1 MINRFILDK
10 KTTFLNHGS
19 FGACTKEV
27 MNQYIEFQYRLEN
40 QPVHFIEKEI
50 PDLMTKS
57 RKSLSTFLNV
67 DSNDLILI
75 DNPTTAIN
83 EIIRSLKLQPGD
95 EIIST
100 DHEYGAMDK
109 AWEFVT
115 EKTGSIYKNIKLP
128 FPIESDKDITSTLI
142 NNCSDKTKVLFISH
156 ITSPTAIIFPVKEL
170 CDFARK
176 NNIITIIDGAHAP
189 GHIELD
195 IMNLNPD
202 YYIGTCHKWLCT
214 PKGVSFLYVNKEM
227 QNKLDPLIIGWG
239 WRDSETKLSNFQ
251 SNHQWWGTRDMSSYF
266 CIPLSIMIHQ
276 EKEMINSRIKCLS
289 RIPSIRKE
297 INYITKQH
305 DLCPNKMLGHMAS
318 MIIPIEN
325 HVEIKNKL
333 INDYNIEIPIFNW
346 KGKNLL
352 RVSYYLYNQKKDIN
366 YLIKALKEILS

>member
-27 MNQYIEFQYRLEN
+27 MNQYIEFQYKLEN

-50 PDLMTKS
+50 PDLMIKS

-109 AWEFVT
+109 AWEFIT

-128 FPIESDKDITSTLI
+128 FPIESNYDITSTI
-142 NNCSDKTKVLFISH
+142 VNNCSDKTKVLFISH

-176 NNIITIIDGAHAP
+176 NNIIIIIDGAHAP

-195 IMNLNPD
+195 IRNLNPD

-214 PKGVSFLYVNKEM
+214 PKGVSFLYVNKEI

-266 CIPLSIMIHQ
+266 CIPLAIMIHQ
-276 EKEMINSRIKCLS
+276 EKEMVHSRIQCLS
-289 RIPSIRKE
+289 KIAIIRKE
-297 INYITKQH
+297 INNITNQS
-305 DLCPNKMLGHMAS
+305 DICPNEMLGHMAS

-325 HVEIKNKL
+325 HLEIKNKL
-333 INDYNIEIPIFNW
+333 INEYNIEIPIFNW

-352 RVSYYLYNQKKDIN
+352 RVSYYLYNQEKDIN

>member
-333 INDYNIEIPIFNW
+333 INDYKIEIPIFNW

-366 YLIKALKEILS
+366 FLIKALKEILS

>member
-297 INYITKQH
+297 INYITKQQ

>member
-1 MINRFILDK
+1 MINRFILDR

-27 MNQYIEFQYRLEN
+27 MNQYIEFQYKLEN

-83 EIIRSLKLQPGD
+83 EIIRSLKLKPGD

-195 IMNLNPD
+195 IRNLNPD

-214 PKGVSFLYVNKEM
+214 PKGVSFLYVNREI

-276 EKEMINSRIKCLS
+276 EKEMVHSRIQCLS
-289 RIPSIRKE
+289 KIPLIRKE
-297 INYITKQH
+297 INNITKQS
-305 DLCPNKMLGHMAS
+305 DICPNEMLGHMAS

-325 HVEIKNKL
+325 HLEIKNKL
-333 INDYNIEIPIFNW
+333 INKYNIEIPIFNW

-352 RVSYYLYNQKKDIN
+352 RVSYYLYNQEKDIN

>member
-27 MNQYIEFQYRLEN
+27 MNQYIEFQYELEN

-57 RKSLSTFLNV
+57 RKSLSKFLNV

-109 AWEFVT
+109 AWEFIT
-115 EKTGSIYKNIKLP
+115 EKTGSVYKNIKLP
-128 FPIESDKDITSTLI
+128 FPIESNDDITSTLV

-195 IMNLNPD
+195 IRNLNPD

-214 PKGVSFLYVNKEM
+214 PKGVSFLYVDKEI

-266 CIPLSIMIHQ
+266 CIPLAVMIHQ
-276 EKEMINSRIKCLS
+276 EKEMVHSRIQCLS
-289 RIPSIRKE
+289 KIPIIRKE
-297 INYITKQH
+297 INNITKQS
-305 DLCPNKMLGHMAS
+305 DICPNEMLGHMAS

-325 HVEIKNKL
+325 HLEIKNKL

>member
-128 FPIESDKDITSTLI
+128 FPIESDNDITSTLI

-214 PKGVSFLYVNKEM
+214 PKGVSFLYVNKEI

>member
-1 MINRFILDK
+1 MINRFILDR

-27 MNQYIEFQYRLEN
+27 MNQYIEFQYKLEN

-109 AWEFVT
+109 AWEFIT

-128 FPIESDKDITSTLI
+128 FPIESNYDITSTI
-142 NNCSDKTKVLFISH
+142 VNNCSDKTKVLFISH

-176 NNIITIIDGAHAP
+176 NNIIIIIDGAHAP

-195 IMNLNPD
+195 IRNLNPD

-214 PKGVSFLYVNKEM
+214 PKGVSFLYVNKEI

-266 CIPLSIMIHQ
+266 CIPLAIMIHQ
-276 EKEMINSRIKCLS
+276 EKEMVHSRIQCLS
-289 RIPSIRKE
+289 KISIIRKE
-297 INYITKQH
+297 INNITKQS
-305 DLCPNKMLGHMAS
+305 DICPNEMLGHMAS

-325 HVEIKNKL
+325 HLEIKNKL
-333 INDYNIEIPIFNW
+333 INEYNIEIPIFNW

-352 RVSYYLYNQKKDIN
+352 RVSYYLYNQEKDIN

>member
-1 MINRFILDK
+1 MINRFILDR

-27 MNQYIEFQYRLEN
+27 MNQYIEFQYKLEN

-50 PDLMTKS
+50 PDLMIKS

-109 AWEFVT
+109 AWEFIT

-128 FPIESDKDITSTLI
+128 FPIESNDDITSTI
-142 NNCSDKTKVLFISH
+142 VNNCSDKTKVLFISH

-176 NNIITIIDGAHAP
+176 NNIIIIIDGAHAP

-195 IMNLNPD
+195 IRNLNPD

-214 PKGVSFLYVNKEM
+214 PKGVSFLYVNKEI

-266 CIPLSIMIHQ
+266 CIPLAIMIHQ
-276 EKEMINSRIKCLS
+276 EKEMVHSRIQCLS
-289 RIPSIRKE
+289 KIPIIRKE
-297 INYITKQH
+297 INNITKQS
-305 DLCPNKMLGHMAS
+305 DICPKEMLGHMAS

-325 HVEIKNKL
+325 HLEIKNIL
-333 INDYNIEIPIFNW
+333 INEYNIEIPIFNW
-346 KGKNLL
+346 KGKSLL

>member
-1 MINRFILDK
+1 MINRFILDR

-27 MNQYIEFQYRLEN
+27 MNQYIEFQYELEN

-57 RKSLSTFLNV
+57 RKSLSKFLNV

-109 AWEFVT
+109 AWEFIT
-115 EKTGSIYKNIKLP
+115 EKTGSVYKNIKLP
-128 FPIESDKDITSTLI
+128 FPIESNDDITSTLV

-195 IMNLNPD
+195 IRNLNPD

-214 PKGVSFLYVNKEM
+214 PKGVSFLYVDKEI

-266 CIPLSIMIHQ
+266 CIPLAVMIHQ
-276 EKEMINSRIKCLS
+276 EKEMVHSRIQCLS
-289 RIPSIRKE
+289 KIPIIRKE
-297 INYITKQH
+297 INNITKQS
-305 DLCPNKMLGHMAS
+305 DICPNEMLGHMAS

-325 HVEIKNKL
+325 HLEIKNKL

-352 RVSYYLYNQKKDIN
+352 RVSYYLYNQEKDIN

>member
-1 MINRFILDK
+1 MINRFILDR

-27 MNQYIEFQYRLEN
+27 MNQYIEFQYKLEN

-50 PDLMTKS
+50 PDLMIKS

-109 AWEFVT
+109 AWEFIT

-128 FPIESDKDITSTLI
+128 FPIESNYDITSTI
-142 NNCSDKTKVLFISH
+142 VNNCSDKTKVLFISH

-176 NNIITIIDGAHAP
+176 NNIIIIIDGAHAP

-195 IMNLNPD
+195 ISNLNPD

-214 PKGVSFLYVNKEM
+214 PKGVSFLYVNKEI

-266 CIPLSIMIHQ
+266 CIPLAIMIHQ
-276 EKEMINSRIKCLS
+276 EKEMVHSRIQCLS
-289 RIPSIRKE
+289 KISIIRKE
-297 INYITKQH
+297 INNITKQS
-305 DLCPNKMLGHMAS
+305 DICPNEMLGHMAS

-325 HVEIKNKL
+325 HLEIKNKL
-333 INDYNIEIPIFNW
+333 INEYNIEIPIFNW

-352 RVSYYLYNQKKDIN
+352 RVSYYLYNQEKDIN

>member
-214 PKGVSFLYVNKEM
+214 PKGVSFLYVNKEI

>member
-1 MINRFILDK
+1 MINRFILDR

-27 MNQYIEFQYRLEN
+27 MNQYIEFQYKLEN

-57 RKSLSTFLNV
+57 RKSLSKFLNV

-109 AWEFVT
+109 AWEFIT

-128 FPIESDKDITSTLI
+128 FPIESNDDITSTLL

-195 IMNLNPD
+195 ISNLNPD

-214 PKGVSFLYVNKEM
+214 PKGVSFLYVNKEI

-266 CIPLSIMIHQ
+266 CIPLAIMIHQ
-276 EKEMINSRIKCLS
+276 EKEMVHSRIQCLS
-289 RIPSIRKE
+289 KIPIIRKE
-297 INYITKQH
+297 INNITKQS
-305 DLCPNKMLGHMAS
+305 DICPNEMLGHMAS

-325 HVEIKNKL
+325 HLEIKNIL
-333 INDYNIEIPIFNW
+333 INEYNIEIPIFNW

-352 RVSYYLYNQKKDIN
+352 RVSYYLYNQEKDIN

>member
-1 MINRFILDK
+1 MINRFILDR

-27 MNQYIEFQYRLEN
+27 MNQYIEFQYKLEN

-109 AWEFVT
+109 AWEFIT

-128 FPIESDKDITSTLI
+128 FPIQSNDDITSTLI

-195 IMNLNPD
+195 IRNLNPD

-214 PKGVSFLYVNKEM
+214 PKGVSFLYVNKEI

-239 WRDSETKLSNFQ
+239 WRDKETKLSNFQ

-266 CIPLSIMIHQ
+266 CIPIAIMIHQ
-276 EKEMINSRIKCLS
+276 EKDMVHSRIQCLS
-289 RIPSIRKE
+289 KIPIIRKE
-297 INYITKQH
+297 INNITKQS
-305 DLCPNKMLGHMAS
+305 DICPKEMLGHMAS

-325 HVEIKNKL
+325 HLEIKNIL
-333 INDYNIEIPIFNW
+333 INEYNIEIPIFNW
-346 KGKNLL
+346 KGKSLL

>member
-128 FPIESDKDITSTLI
+128 FPIESDNDITSTLI